1 MKQFTPNIWS
11 KGYKFVSPLALAHM
25 HMDADT
31 RVPMHEFINTVLEG
45 KMNALP
51 WSLQRKQMETGA

>member
-1 MKQFTPNIWS
+1 
-11 KGYKFVSPLALAHM
+11 M

-45 KMNALP
+45 KNECFTLKFA
-51 WSLQRKQMETGA
+51 KETNGDRCINLITHKII